1 MTLNSKE
8 RSLPN
13 HRRFAGP
20 LDREELDLLMGCIGG
35 SPIPAFVIDR
45 DHRLIYWN
53 RALEELSKISAEE
66 VIGTSQQ
73 WRAFYSRQRPCLAD
87 LLVEGAVADIPQWYG
102 RKYLKS
108 PLIEDAY
115 EATDFF
121 PELGETGRWLRFTAA
136 LLRDPQ
142 GPVLGA
148 VETLEDITEKKEA
161 EAALLKAHEEL
172 EMRVRER
179 TAELARTNEILQR
192 TTDQLSLL
200 LESLPIVSYTRNT
213 AGKYEMTFVSHSVEE
228 ITGYSPLDFTDR
240 ASFWQ
245 NQIHPD
251 DRHRVIKAMK
261 ESRVEG
267 THHCEYRFRASDQT
281 YRWFSD
287 FWRLVRM
294 PDAPAPYF
302 VGIWQDVTDEKRLR
316 QENELRLQQI
326 IQTHKLTALGEVVAG
341 VAHEIN
347 NPVSFISYN
356 IPLLEEIWDTLE
368 PVFVDH
374 DAFARVCEQRGVTR
388 TEVVQN
394 MREIIHA
401 FKIAS
406 HRINRVITG
415 LKEFSRSDELAEKKA
430 IQVADIIQGV
440 LVIVGG
446 QIRKTVSIIEQK
458 IEPGLPAVRGHFQK
472 LEQVLTNLL
481 INAHQAISPG
491 RKGKITIAARH
502 LPRLDAVVVAIED
515 NGKGMARETVDHIFD
530 PFFTTRRD
538 SGGTGLGLS
547 ISYGLIKE
555 HGGTISVLSQQKV
568 GSRFTIYLPIDGRS
582 LPRMNP
588 RLLFVDSDDTFL
600 KDIQA
605 FFLEAATCQ
614 IESPEDR
621 EKILQYLTDYP
632 EVDWVICAMDLKGLN
647 SCQLMSSIKK
657 RYPLIY
663 TVLYGRDGDGLQGN
677 PDPSFIPSFTL
688 QKPFDMDK
696 LQKMIQEVGRQRL

>member
-1 MTLNSKE
+1 MKVIP
-8 RSLPN
+8 PN
-13 HRRFAGP
+13 DRGFTGALG
-20 LDREELDLLMGCIGG
+20 REELDLLMGCIGG

-53 RALEELSKISAEE
+53 RALEELSKIRAEE

-73 WRAFYSRQRPCLAD
+73 WRAFYSKQRPCLAD

-121 PELGETGRWLRFTAA
+121 PELGESGRWLRFTAA
-136 LLRDPQ
+136 LLRDPL

-148 VETLEDITEKKEA
+148 VETLEDITDKKVA
-161 EAALLKAHEEL
+161 EADLLKAHEEL

-200 LESLPIVSYTRNT
+200 LESLPIVSYTRNA
-213 AGKYEMTFVSHSVEE
+213 AGKYEMTFVSHSVKE
-228 ITGYSPLDFTDR
+228 ITGFSPLDFTEHS
-240 ASFWQ
+240 AFWQ
-245 NQIHPD
+245 NQLHPD
-251 DRHRVIKAMK
+251 DR
-261 ESRVEG
+261 SRVLKELRNAHGEG
-267 THHCEYRFRASDQT
+267 IYHCEYRFRAADQT

-302 VGIWQDVTDEKRLR
+302 VGIWQDVTEEKRIR

-326 IQTHKLTALGEVVAG
+326 IQTHKLTALWEVVAG

-368 PVFVDH
+368 PVFIDH
-374 DAFARVCEQRGVTR
+374 DTSAKLCEQRGVTR
-388 TEVVQN
+388 AEIVQN

-401 FKIAS
+401 FKMATG
-406 HRINRVITG
+406 RINRVITG
-415 LKEFSRSDELAEKKA
+415 LKEFSRSDDLAEKKS
-430 IQVADIIQGV
+430 IQVADVIQGV
-440 LVIVGG
+440 MVIVGA
-446 QIRKTVSIIEQK
+446 QVRRTVSVIEQR
-458 IEPGLPAVRGHFQK
+458 IEPGLPLVRGHFQK
-472 LEQVLTNLL
+472 LEQVMTNLL
-481 INAHQAISPG
+481 INAHQSISPG

-502 LPRLDAVVVAIED
+502 IPRLNAVAVMIED
-515 NGKGMARETVDHIFD
+515 NGKGMARETMDHIFD

-547 ISYGLIKE
+547 ISYGLIRE
-555 HGGTISVLSQQKV
+555 HGGTISVLSQPKV
-568 GSRFTIYLPIDGRS
+568 GSRFTVFLPVEGHS

-588 RLLFVDSDDTFL
+588 RLLFVDADADFL

-605 FFLEAATCQ
+605 NFLEAS
-614 IESPEDR
+614 IWLVKSPEDGER
-621 EKILQYLTDYP
+621 IIQYLDSYP
-632 EVDWVICAMDLKGLN
+632 EVDWVMCAMDLKDLN
-647 SCQLMSSIKK
+647 VRQLMTGIKK
-657 RYPLIY
+657 RFPLLY
-663 TVLYGRDGDGLQGN
+663 TVLYEPEGSIRQDDMETTG
-677 PDPSFIPSFTL
+677 IPSFTIR
-688 QKPFDMDK
+688 KPFDMEK
-696 LQKMIQEVGRQRL
+696 LQKMIQETGRQRL

>member
-1 MTLNSKE
+1 MKGIP
-8 RSLPN
+8 PN
-13 HRRFAGP
+13 HRGFTGALG
-20 LDREELDLLMGCIGG
+20 REELDLLMGCIGG

-45 DHRLIYWN
+45 EHRLIYWN
-53 RALEELSKISAEE
+53 RALEELSKIRAEE

-73 WRAFYSRQRPCLAD
+73 WRAFYSKQRPCLAD

-121 PELGETGRWLRFTAA
+121 PELGESGRWLRFTAA

-148 VETLEDITEKKEA
+148 VETLEDITEKKVA
-161 EAALLKAHEEL
+161 EADLLKAHEEL

-179 TAELARTNEILQR
+179 TAELAVTNEILQR
-192 TTDQLSLL
+192 TTDHLSLL

-213 AGKYEMTFVSHSVEE
+213 SGKHEMTFVSNSVGE
-228 ITGYSPLDFTDR
+228 ITGYMPADFTGQP
-240 ASFWQ
+240 AFWQ
-245 NQIHPD
+245 NQLHPD
-251 DRHRVIKAMK
+251 DR
-261 ESRVEG
+261 SRVLKELRNACGEG
-267 THHCEYRFRASDQT
+267 TYHCEYRFRAADQT

-302 VGIWQDVTDEKRLR
+302 VGVWQDVTEEKRIR

-368 PVFVDH
+368 PVFIDH
-374 DAFARVCEQRGVTR
+374 DAAATLCEQRGVTR
-388 TEVVQN
+388 AEIVQN

-401 FKIAS
+401 FKMATG
-406 HRINRVITG
+406 RINRVITG
-415 LKEFSRSDELAEKKA
+415 LKEFSRSDDLAEKKSV
-430 IQVADIIQGV
+430 QVADVIQGV
-440 LVIVGG
+440 LVIVSA
-446 QIRKTVSIIEQK
+446 QVRKTVSLIEQN
-458 IEPGLPAVRGHFQK
+458 IEPGLPPVQGHFQK
-472 LEQVLTNLL
+472 LEQVMTNLL
-481 INAHQAISPG
+481 INAHQSISPG
-491 RKGKITIAARH
+491 KKGKIIITARH
-502 LPRLDAVVVAIED
+502 IPRLNAVVVMIED
-515 NGKGMARETVDHIFD
+515 NGKGMARETMDHIFD

-547 ISYGLIKE
+547 ISYGLIRE
-555 HGGTISVLSQQKV
+555 HGGTISVLSQPKV
-568 GSRFTIYLPIDGRS
+568 GSRFTVYLPIEGLS

-588 RLLFVDSDDTFL
+588 RLLFVDADADFL

-605 FFLEAATCQ
+605 NFLEAATWLVK
-614 IESPEDR
+614 SPEDGER
-621 EKILQYLTDYP
+621 IIEYLDGYP
-632 EVDWVICAMDLKGLN
+632 EVDWVMCAGDLKDLN
-647 SCQLMSSIKK
+647 GRQLIRGIKK
-657 RYPLIY
+657 RFPLLY
-663 TVLYGRDGDGLQGN
+663 TVLYGPDGKRQQENLEANG
-677 PDPSFIPSFTL
+677 IPSFTI
-688 QKPFDMDK
+688 QKPFDMEK
-696 LQKMIQEVGRQRL
+696 LQKMIQETGRQRI

>member
-1 MTLNSKE
+1 MKINPSD
-8 RSLPN
+8 
-13 HRRFAGP
+13 HRGFTGALG
-20 LDREELDLLMGCIGG
+20 REELDLLMGCIGG

-53 RALEELSKISAEE
+53 RALEELSKIRAEE

-73 WRAFYSRQRPCLAD
+73 WRAFYSKERPCLAD

-121 PELGETGRWLRFTAA
+121 PELGESGRWLRFTAA
-136 LLRDPQ
+136 LLRDPA

-148 VETLEDITEKKEA
+148 VETLEDITERKAA

-172 EMRVRER
+172 EARVRER
-179 TAELARTNEILQR
+179 TTELARTNEILQR

-200 LESLPIVSYTRNT
+200 LEYLPIVSYTRN
-213 AGKYEMTFVSHSVEE
+213 ASGKYEMTFISNSAGE
-228 ITGYSPLDFTDR
+228 ITGYSPSDFMVQPV
-240 ASFWQ
+240 FWQ

-251 DRHRVIKAMK
+251 DR
-261 ESRVEG
+261 SRVLKALRNARSEG
-267 THHCEYRFRASDQT
+267 AYHCEYRFRASDQS

-294 PDAPAPYF
+294 PDAPLTYF
-302 VGIWQDVTDEKRLR
+302 VGIWQDVTEEKRLR

-368 PVFVDH
+368 PVFIDH
-374 DAFARVCEQRGVTR
+374 DAFAQACEQRGVTR

-401 FKIAS
+401 FKMAS
-406 HRINRVITG
+406 SRITRVITG
-415 LKEFSRSDELAEKKA
+415 LKEFSRSDDLAEKKA
-430 IQVADIIQGV
+430 IQMADVIQGV

-446 QIRKTVSIIEQK
+446 QMRKTVSVIEQR
-458 IEPGLPAVRGHFQK
+458 IEPDLPTVQGHFQK

-481 INAHQAISPG
+481 INAHQSVSPG
-491 RKGKITIAARH
+491 RKGKITITARH
-502 LPRLDAVVVAIED
+502 LPRLNAVVVAIYD
-515 NGKGMARETVDHIFD
+515 NGKGMAREIMDRIFE

-555 HGGTISVLSQQKV
+555 HGGTIGVLSQPRL
-568 GSRFTIYLPIDGRS
+568 GSRFSIYLPTEGQKMPALS
-582 LPRMNP
+582 P
-588 RLLFVDSDDTFL
+588 LLLCIDSDAAFL
-600 KDIQA
+600 KDMEVHFHGA
-605 FFLEAATCQ
+605 VTWLVGSTDD
-614 IESPEDR
+614 EDR
-621 EKILQYLTDYP
+621 ILQYLDDHP
-632 EVDWVICAMDLKGLN
+632 EVDWVICARELKGMDGRHL
-647 SCQLMSSIKK
+647 LASIKK
-657 RYPLIY
+657 HYPLLH
-663 TVLYGRDGDGLQGN
+663 TAMYGPGSENEEAD
-677 PDPSFIPSFTL
+677 PDPNFIPSFTI

-696 LQKMIQEVGRQRL
+696 LQKMIQEGGRQRL

>member
-1 MTLNSKE
+1 MK
-8 RSLPN
+8 RSPSN
-13 HRRFAGP
+13 HRGFTGALG
-20 LDREELDLLMGCIGG
+20 REELDLLMGCIGG

-53 RALEELSKISAEE
+53 RALEELSKIRAEE
-66 VIGTSQQ
+66 VIGTNQQ

-121 PELGETGRWLRFTAA
+121 PELGESGRWLRFTAA
-136 LLRDPQ
+136 LLRDTQ

-148 VETLEDITEKKEA
+148 VETLEDITEKKVA

-213 AGKYEMTFVSHSVEE
+213 AGEYEMTFVSHSVEE

-240 ASFWQ
+240 TAFWQ

-251 DRHRVIKAMK
+251 DRHRAIKALK
-261 ESRVEG
+261 ESRDKS

-294 PDAPAPYF
+294 PDAPVPYF
-302 VGIWQDVTDEKRLR
+302 VGVWQDVTEEKRIR

-368 PVFVDH
+368 PVFIGH
-374 DAFARVCEQRGVTR
+374 DAFAQVCEQREVTR

-401 FKIAS
+401 FKMAS
-406 HRINRVITG
+406 SRINRVITG
-415 LKEFSRSDELAEKKA
+415 LKEFSRSDDLAEKKS
-430 IQVADIIQGV
+430 IQVADVIQGV
-440 LVIVGG
+440 LVIVGA
-446 QIRKTVSIIEQK
+446 QVRKTVSVIEQN
-458 IEPGLPAVRGHFQK
+458 IEQGLPKVRGHFQK
-472 LEQVLTNLL
+472 LEQVMTNLL
-481 INAHQAISPG
+481 INAHQSISPG

-502 LPRLDAVVVAIED
+502 LPRLNAVVVAIED
-515 NGKGMARETVDHIFD
+515 NGKGMARETMDHIFD

-547 ISYGLIKE
+547 ISYGLIRE
-555 HGGTISVLSQQKV
+555 HGGTISVLSQLKV
-568 GSRFTIYLPIDGRS
+568 GSRFTIYLPIEGRS

-588 RLLFVDSDDTFL
+588 RLLFVDSDEAFL

-605 FFLEAATCQ
+605 HFLEAATWLVK
-614 IESPEDR
+614 SPEDGER
-621 EKILQYLTDYP
+621 ILQYLDAYP
-632 EVDWVICAMDLKGLN
+632 EVDWVMCAMDLKGLN
-647 SCQLMSSIKK
+647 GRQLMTSMKK
-657 RYPLIY
+657 RYPLLY
-663 TVLYGRDGDGLQGN
+663 TVLYGQEGDRRQENMETTG
-677 PDPSFIPSFTL
+677 IPSFTI
-688 QKPFDMDK
+688 QKPFDMEK
-696 LQKMIQEVGRQRL
+696 LQKMIQETGRQRL

>member
-1 MTLNSKE
+1 MK
-8 RSLPN
+8 RSTSD
-13 HRRFAGP
+13 HRGFSGALG
-20 LDREELDLLMGCIGG
+20 REELDLLMGCIGG

-53 RALEELSKISAEE
+53 RALEELSKIRAEE

-108 PLIEDAY
+108 PLIDDAY

-121 PELGETGRWLRFTAA
+121 PELGESGRWLRFTAA
-136 LLRDPQ
+136 LLKDPK

-148 VETLEDITEKKEA
+148 VETLEDITERKAA

-179 TAELARTNEILQR
+179 TAELAITNEILQR
-192 TTDQLSLL
+192 TTDHLSLL
-200 LESLPIVSYTRNT
+200 LESLPIVSYTRN
-213 AGKYEMTFVSHSVEE
+213 ASGKHEMTFVSHSVKE
-228 ITGYSPLDFTDR
+228 ITGFTPLDFTDR
-240 ASFWQ
+240 SVFWQ
-245 NQIHPD
+245 NQLHPD
-251 DRHRVIKAMK
+251 DR
-261 ESRVEG
+261 SRVLKELRNARG
-267 THHCEYRFRASDQT
+267 DDTYHCEYRFRASDQT

-302 VGIWQDVTDEKRLR
+302 VGIWQDVTEEKRIR

-368 PVFVDH
+368 PVFIDH
-374 DAFARVCEQRGVTR
+374 DASVKLCEQRGVTR
-388 TEVVQN
+388 EEIVQN

-401 FKIAS
+401 FKMATG
-406 HRINRVITG
+406 RINRVITG
-415 LKEFSRSDELAEKKA
+415 LKEFSRSDDLAEKKA
-430 IQVADIIQGV
+430 IQVADVIQGV
-440 LVIVGG
+440 MVIVGG
-446 QIRKTVSIIEQK
+446 QMRKTVSLIEQN
-458 IEPGLPAVRGHFQK
+458 IEPGLPMVRGHFQK
-472 LEQVLTNLL
+472 LEQVMTNLL
-481 INAHQAISPG
+481 INAHQSISPG
-491 RKGKITIAARH
+491 RKGKITITARH
-502 LPRLDAVVVAIED
+502 LPRLDAVVVVIED
-515 NGKGMARETVDHIFD
+515 NGKGMARETMDHIFD

-555 HGGTISVLSQQKV
+555 HGGTISVLSQPKV

-588 RLLFVDSDDTFL
+588 RLLFVDSDDSFL

-605 FFLEAATCQ
+605 YFIEAATWQ
-614 IESPEDR
+614 IGSPEDEER
-621 EKILQYLTDYP
+621 VLQYLTDYP
-632 EVDWVICAMDLKGLN
+632 EVDWVICAMDLKYLN
-647 SCQLMSSIKK
+647 GRQLMAGIKK
-657 RYPLIY
+657 RYPLLR
-663 TVLYGRDGDGLQGN
+663 TVLYGRDGDSLQGN
-677 PDPSFIPSFTL
+677 PDPDFNPSFTI

-696 LQKMIQEVGRQRL
+696 LQKIIQEAGRQRL

>member
-1 MTLNSKE
+1 MTTDLTS
-8 RSLPN
+8 N
-13 HRRFAGP
+13 HRSFNGA

-45 DHRLIYWN
+45 DHRLVYWN
-53 RALEELSKISAEE
+53 RALEELSKIRAEE
-66 VIGTSQQ
+66 VIGTNQQ

-87 LLVEGAVADIPQWYG
+87 LLVEEAVADIPQWYG
-102 RKYLKS
+102 KKYIES

-121 PELGETGRWLRFTAA
+121 PELGESGRWLRFTAA
-136 LLRDPQ
+136 LLRYPQ
-142 GPVLGA
+142 GPILGA
-148 VETLEDITEKKEA
+148 VETLEDITESKAA

-179 TAELARTNEILQR
+179 TAELAITNQILQR
-192 TTDQLSLL
+192 TTDHLSLL

-228 ITGYSPLDFTDR
+228 ITGYSPSDFTDH
-240 ASFWQ
+240 AVFWQ
-245 NQIHPD
+245 NQLHPD
-251 DRHRVIKAMK
+251 DRHRVIKALK
-261 ESRVEG
+261 EASGEG
-267 THHCEYRFRASDQT
+267 MRHCEYRFRAADQT

-294 PDAPAPYF
+294 PDAPVTYF
-302 VGIWQDVTDEKRLR
+302 VGIWQDVTEEKRIR

-368 PVFVDH
+368 PVFIDQ
-374 DAFARVCEQRGVTR
+374 DAFAQVCEQRGVTR

-406 HRINRVITG
+406 SRINRVITG
-415 LKEFSRSDELAEKKA
+415 LKEFSRSDDMAEKKA
-430 IQVADIIQGV
+430 VQVADVIQGV

-446 QIRKTVSIIEQK
+446 QMRKTVSVIEQK

-472 LEQVLTNLL
+472 LEQVMTNLL
-481 INAHQAISPG
+481 INAHQSISPG
-491 RKGKITIAARH
+491 RKGKITITARH

-515 NGKGMARETVDHIFD
+515 NGKGMARETMDHIFD

-555 HGGTISVLSQQKV
+555 HGGTISVLSQTRV
-568 GSRFTIYLPIDGRS
+568 GSRFSLYLPTEGQNM
-582 LPRMNP
+582 PAMNP
-588 RLLFVDSDDTFL
+588 LLLCIDSDAAFL
-600 KDIQA
+600 KDMEVHFPGA
-605 FFLEAATCQ
+605 VTWLVR
-614 IESPEDR
+614 SPDDEDP
-621 EKILQYLTDYP
+621 ILQYLNDYP
-632 EVDWVICAMDLKGLN
+632 EVDWVICARELKDINGW
-647 SCQLMSSIKK
+647 QLLASIKK
-657 RYPLIY
+657 RYPLLY
-663 TVLYGRDGDGLQGN
+663 TALYGSGSENRQAD
-677 PDPSFIPSFTL
+677 PDPNFIPSFTI

-696 LQKMIQEVGRQRL
+696 LQKMIQEAGRQRL

>member
-1 MTLNSKE
+1 MTRRPSD
-8 RSLPN
+8 
-13 HRRFAGP
+13 HRGFTGALG
-20 LDREELDLLMGCIGG
+20 REELDLLMGCIGG

-53 RALEELSKISAEE
+53 RALEELSKIKAEE

-87 LLVEGAVADIPQWYG
+87 LLVEGAVTDIPQWYG
-102 RKYLKS
+102 KKYLKS
-108 PLIEDAY
+108 PLIDDAY

-121 PELGETGRWLRFTAA
+121 PELGESGRWLRFTAA
-136 LLRDPQ
+136 LLRDPE

-148 VETLEDITEKKEA
+148 VETLEDITERKAA

-179 TAELARTNEILQR
+179 TTELAVTNEILQR
-192 TTDQLSLL
+192 TTDHLSLL
-200 LESLPIVSYTRNT
+200 LESLPIVSYTRN
-213 AGKYEMTFVSHSVEE
+213 ASGKYEVTYVSNSVGE
-228 ITGYSPLDFTDR
+228 ITGYMPSDFIGQPV
-240 ASFWQ
+240 FWQ

-251 DRHRVIKAMK
+251 DR
-261 ESRVEG
+261 SRVLKELRNARGDG
-267 THHCEYRFRASDQT
+267 TYHCEYRFRASDQT

-294 PDAPAPYF
+294 PDAPVPYF
-302 VGIWQDVTDEKRLR
+302 VGIWQDVTEEKRIR

-368 PVFVDH
+368 PVFIDH
-374 DAFARVCEQRGVTR
+374 DASAILCEQRGVTR
-388 TEVVQN
+388 TEIVQN

-401 FKIAS
+401 FKMATS
-406 HRINRVITG
+406 RINRVITG
-415 LKEFSRSDELAEKKA
+415 LKEFSRSDDLAGKKA
-430 IQVADIIQGV
+430 IQVADVIQGV
-440 LVIVGG
+440 MVIVGG
-446 QIRKTVSIIEQK
+446 QMRKTVSVIEQQ
-458 IEPGLPAVRGHFQK
+458 IEPGLPSVLGHFQK
-472 LEQVLTNLL
+472 LEQVMTNLL
-481 INAHQAISPG
+481 INAYQSISPG
-491 RKGKITIAARH
+491 RKGKITITARH

-515 NGKGMARETVDHIFD
+515 NGKGMARETMDHIFD

-555 HGGTISVLSQQKV
+555 HGGTISVLSQPKV
-568 GSRFTIYLPIDGRS
+568 GSRFTLYLPREGRS

-588 RLLFVDSDDTFL
+588 RLLFVDSDDAFL
-600 KDIQA
+600 KDIQTY
-605 FFLEAATCQ
+605 FLEAATWQ
-614 IESPEDR
+614 IESVEDEER
-621 EKILQYLTDYP
+621 ILQYLTDYP
-632 EVDWVICAMDLKGLN
+632 EVDWVICAMDLKYLSGW
-647 SCQLMSSIKK
+647 QLMDGIKK
-657 RYPLIY
+657 RYPLLR
-663 TVLYGRDGDGLQGN
+663 TVLYGRDGDGIQGN
-677 PDPSFIPSFTL
+677 PDLNFNPSFTI

-696 LQKMIQEVGRQRL
+696 LQKMIQEAGRQRL

>member
-1 MTLNSKE
+1 MKKSP
-8 RSLPN
+8 SD
-13 HRRFAGP
+13 HRGFTGALG
-20 LDREELDLLMGCIGG
+20 REELDLLMGCIGG

-45 DHRLIYWN
+45 DHCLIYWN
-53 RALEELSKISAEE
+53 RALEELSKIRAEE
-66 VIGTSQQ
+66 VIGTNQQ

-102 RKYLKS
+102 KKYLKS
-108 PLIEDAY
+108 PLIADAY

-121 PELGETGRWLRFTAA
+121 PELGESGRWLRFTAA

-148 VETLEDITEKKEA
+148 VETLEDITERKAA

-172 EMRVRER
+172 EARVRER
-179 TAELARTNEILQR
+179 TTELARTNEILQR

-200 LESLPIVSYTRNT
+200 LEYLPIVSYTRNASGKFEIT
-213 AGKYEMTFVSHSVEE
+213 FISNSAGE
-228 ITGYSPLDFTDR
+228 ITGYSPSDFVGQPV
-240 ASFWQ
+240 FWQ

-251 DRHRVIKAMK
+251 DR
-261 ESRVEG
+261 SRVLKALRNGRSEG
-267 THHCEYRFRASDQT
+267 TYHCEYRFRASDHT

-294 PDAPAPYF
+294 PDASVTYF
-302 VGIWQDVTDEKRLR
+302 VGIWQDVTEEKRIR

-368 PVFVDH
+368 PVFNDH
-374 DAFARVCEQRGVTR
+374 DAFAQACEQRGVTR

-406 HRINRVITG
+406 SRITRVITG
-415 LKEFSRSDELAEKKA
+415 LKEFSRSDDLAEKKA
-430 IQVADIIQGV
+430 IQVADVIQGV

-446 QIRKTVSIIEQK
+446 QMRKTVSVIEQR
-458 IEPGLPAVRGHFQK
+458 IDPDLPTVRGHFQK
-472 LEQVLTNLL
+472 LEQVLTNIL
-481 INAHQAISPG
+481 INAHQSVSPG
-491 RKGKITIAARH
+491 RKGKITITARH
-502 LPRLDAVVVAIED
+502 LPRLNAVVVAIDD
-515 NGKGMARETVDHIFD
+515 NGKGMTREIIDHIFE

-555 HGGTISVLSQQKV
+555 HGGTIGVLSQPRL
-568 GSRFTIYLPIDGRS
+568 GSRFSLYLPVEGQKMPALS
-582 LPRMNP
+582 P
-588 RLLFVDSDDTFL
+588 LLLCIDSDAAFL
-600 KDIQA
+600 KDMEVHFHGA
-605 FFLEAATCQ
+605 VTWLVRSTDD
-614 IESPEDR
+614 EDR
-621 EKILQYLTDYP
+621 ILQYLDDHP
-632 EVDWVICAMDLKGLN
+632 EVDWVICARELKDMNGL
-647 SCQLMSSIKK
+647 QLLASIKK
-657 RYPLIY
+657 ACPLLH
-663 TVLYGRDGDGLQGN
+663 TAMYGTGGENGQAD
-677 PDPSFIPSFTL
+677 PDPNFIPSFTI

-696 LQKMIQEVGRQRL
+696 LQKMIQEGGRQRL